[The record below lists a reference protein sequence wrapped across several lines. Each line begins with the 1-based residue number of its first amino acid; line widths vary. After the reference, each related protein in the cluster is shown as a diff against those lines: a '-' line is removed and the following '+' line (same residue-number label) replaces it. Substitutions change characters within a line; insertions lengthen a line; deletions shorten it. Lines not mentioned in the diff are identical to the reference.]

1 MTGYDDKIVGLDV
14 HAAALSGRMEA
25 KAVAAGHNPGMAD
38 ATVAGIAK
46 AHDLAVVTRN
56 GKHFRLFDIVVLSP
70 EEAARTA

>member
-1 MTGYDDKIVGLDV
+1 MSRCCDPGFWPPGSGISGLSHD
-14 HAAALSGRMEA
+14 
-25 KAVAAGHNPGMAD
+25 GHNPGMAD

-56 GKHFRLFDIVVLSP
+56 GKHFQLFDIAVLSP